1 MQVNVDYQP
10 LRWATAFHA
19 SIATDKLIVGGKG
32 SGKTLAGIMEGIML
46 STEFP
51 GNVGLFARETLGEL
65 EEVVIDPLLTLLPKE
80 LVRHWDKQRRRLELI
95 NDSLI
100 YFRALDEHRKMKG
113 LNLGWFDI
121 DEVDSTREADWL
133 ELRGQLRR
141 KHVRRVAI
149 GQTNPTTI
157 DHWIYDRFVRQNLP
171 GYQYFVAPT
180 KDNAANLPP
189 GYMDELYAT
198 MPDSWV
204 KRYLEGQWGAIVSG
218 ERVWPEFSE
227 KLHVYDKI
235 VYNPSIVVVRSWD
248 FGLKSAVVFSQQ
260 KDAMTIDFHREILH
274 RRVMTETFAEEVVK
288 FSQENF
294 PGAIFEDHGDIA
306 GLHTESTSGRSPID
320 VASEVI
326 GHRINYEEIPLRESL
341 DLVRTKLSQNI
352 MGEMAVRF
360 HPSMRLAIEGM
371 NGGYVFKKNRDGT
384 IMRDVPASDETFE
397 HLMDPLRYRIWKAF
411 AYKKAAKRQNSL
423 PTFKPT
429 FEDTSW

>member
-1 MQVNVDYQP
+1 MQVNVPYKP
-10 LRWATAFHA
+10 LRWAGKFHA
-19 SIATDKLIVGGKG
+19 SDATDKLIVGGKG
-32 SGKTLAGIMEGIML
+32 SGKTLAGIMEGVML
-46 STEFP
+46 STEFS

-65 EEVVIDPLLTLLPKE
+65 EEVVIDPLFAILPKE
-80 LVRHWDKQRRRLELI
+80 LIRHWDKQRRRLELI

-121 DEVDSTREADWL
+121 DEVDATREADWL

-157 DHWIYDRFVRQNLP
+157 DHWIYDRWVRQNLP
-171 GYQYFVAPT
+171 GYLYVTAPT
-180 KDNAANLPP
+180 KDNAENLPP
-189 GYMDELYAT
+189 GYIEELYAT
-198 MPDSWV
+198 MPESWV
-204 KRYLEGQWGAIVSG
+204 RRYLEGLWGAIIHG

-235 VYNPSIVVVRSWD
+235 IYNPSITVVRTWD

-260 KDAMTIDFHREILH
+260 RSPIQIDFIGEIL
-274 RRVMTETFAEEVVK
+274 RRRAMTETFAEEVLR
-288 FSQENF
+288 FSEQRF
-294 PGAIFEDHGDIA
+294 PNAVFEDHGDIA
-306 GLHTESTSGRSPID
+306 GLHTESTSGKSPLD

-341 DLVRTKLSQNI
+341 ELVRTKLSQNV
-352 MGEMAVRF
+352 MGEMAVRI
-360 HPSMRLAIEGM
+360 HPSMRLTIEGM

-397 HLMDPLRYRIWKAF
+397 HLMDPVRYRIWKAF
-411 AYKKAAKRQNSL
+411 AYKKPVKRTSAL
-423 PTFKPT
+423 PNTKPV